1 MKTQSCKRWVILCV
15 VATAAFILS
24 LQVLPKSGL
33 HEDFERGLREYEQT
47 VVQASNTTSETE
59 PQEEK
64 YMMFYPHSGLHNQR
78 LSLLNAAMVAGWL
91 NRTLIIPE
99 VNIATATY
107 WRSSVDLP
115 NKLDFCPDMVAGHRQ
130 MEKELGQRVH
140 LPSECFDYRK
150 YVPVRFT
157 DLFDLSALET
167 VGVRYILRDD
177 LHHSYFQHEPLSIP
191 QNETNQTMVYKV
203 LDDDRYSYRIY
214 DSDDNDQPLF
224 NFNRRL
230 TVSELQARPER
241 VLIFN
246 SMFGSK
252 RLALNDKNKKQLEF
266 LRQSISILH
275 PIVDSGADQ
284 VISKLGGRGQYV
296 SAHIRTGDGV
306 FKQHITE
313 TMNKIKAKLD
323 GLVREDSNIKD
334 TEVEQLRMLQLQKT
348 PQSISKLLD
357 RCVQLQSEG
366 GKLTTLFMATD
377 SKDPRNDP
385 NLRTIFDDYV
395 CSFTLQDF
403 PDAAK
408 SIKATSPR
416 DNNTQIGPLLLPLVD
431 AVIASYGKDF
441 VGTQGSTFSG
451 YVKSRQLALIDRHQS
466 TI

>member
-1 MKTQSCKRWVILCV
+1 MAVKPNNTSQ
-15 VATAAFILS
+15 
-24 LQVLPKSGL
+24 P
-33 HEDFERGLREYEQT
+33 EQ
-47 VVQASNTTSETE
+47 Q
-59 PQEEK
+59 QEK

-78 LSLLNAAMVAGWL
+78 LSLLNAVMVAGWL

-115 NKLDFCPDMVAGHRQ
+115 NKLDYCPDMVASHRK

-157 DLFDLSALET
+157 DLFDLSALES

-177 LHHSYFQHEPLSIP
+177 LHHSYFQQEPLNIP
-191 QNETNQTMVYKV
+191 QDESNQTIVYKV

-214 DSDDNDQPLF
+214 DSDDNDSPLF

-230 TVSELQARPER
+230 TVTELQSRPER

-252 RLALNDKNKKQLEF
+252 RLALNQENKKKLEF
-266 LRQSISILH
+266 LRHSIGILH
-275 PIVDSGADQ
+275 PIVDSGADL

-313 TMNKIKAKLD
+313 TIDKIKAKLD
-323 GLVREDSNIKD
+323 GLVHEESNTND
-334 TEVEQLRMLQLQKT
+334 TEVEELRMLQLQKT

-357 RCVQLQSEG
+357 RCVQLRTEA

-385 NLRTIFDDYV
+385 NLRTLFDNYV
-395 CSFTLQDF
+395 CSFTLLDF
-403 PDAAK
+403 PDATK

-416 DNNTQIGPLLLPLVD
+416 DNHTEIGPLLLPLVD

-451 YVKSRQLALIDRHQS
+451 YVKNRQLALIDPRQS
-466 TI
+466 SI